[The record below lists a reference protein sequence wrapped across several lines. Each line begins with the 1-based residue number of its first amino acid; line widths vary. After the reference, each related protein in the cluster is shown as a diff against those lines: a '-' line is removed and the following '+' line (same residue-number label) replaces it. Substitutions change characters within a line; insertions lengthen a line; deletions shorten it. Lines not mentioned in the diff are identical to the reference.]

1 MENRIAAENGAVFY
15 LSPLR
20 LNEISTAKALCDICV
35 GKNLYSEKDL
45 GNTVK
50 DKKQFFWLLKTED
63 GETAG
68 YIYYKLTN
76 TKSLAKYA
84 KLDEKILLG
93 VSGSGDKI
101 GQIQSVGIKEK
112 FRGLGIAARL
122 IEFAADRLQKADV
135 SAVFTV
141 CWKAENGAF
150 LAPALKSC
158 GFSFLASAENVWY
171 DEKQLICPIC
181 GGRCRCG
188 AEIYFKNRKGTKGM
202 KIRLLPKFI
211 ISLGVIGLVM
221 TVAVSLFS
229 YATSKSYL
237 ENMYA
242 ERVMT
247 NSNAIAAMLPA
258 EDVKAIIASGGDKT
272 DAYKKTAALFNK
284 LKKDGNVTF
293 LSLVVPDEDSV
304 HFYLDA
310 MVEEMGD
317 SPENQ
322 LAYGSDV
329 PYTEAANP
337 DDPRDMEKYITIWQM
352 YSQNKGLEKPIVTDN
367 SYGYNYT
374 GISVITDE
382 NGKAIAEIQY
392 ILDMSK
398 VRAHLNSF
406 LINMLLIAFAVIGLT
421 ILAYIFFVGRVV
433 TKPIGKLAA
442 FTKNITET
450 GVFENQRISL
460 KTGDEIEQLGNSFNY
475 MLEKLE
481 SHIANLSRVTAE
493 KERIGA
499 ELDIAKNIQAS
510 MLPCIFPAFPERREF
525 DIYATMD
532 PAKEV
537 GGDFYDFFMV
547 DERHLA
553 IVMADVS
560 GKGVPAALF
569 MVIGK
574 TLINDHTVPGKD
586 LGEVFTE
593 VNNMLCE
600 SNSEGLFITAFEGVL
615 DLATGEFNFV
625 NAGHEMPFIL
635 KAGGEFEPY
644 KIRPGFVL
652 AGMENMKYRAGSI
665 TLGAGDKIFQYT
677 DGVTEATSSE
687 NELYGM
693 DRLKNALNSVKNT
706 APAEILDAVKADID
720 KFVSGAPQFDD
731 ITMLCLEYKAKMG
744 EGCVITVPAAA
755 ESIDKI
761 TEFINAELEKLDC
774 PKKTQKQID
783 IAADEIFSNIAHYAY
798 ESKDGSAEIRL
809 EKGDNPKA
817 VTLTFTDSGIPYNPL
832 EKPDPDVTLSADERE
847 IGGLGI
853 YIVKKTMDEVNYER
867 KDGKNILSVT
877 KYL

>member
-1 MENRIAAENGAVFY
+1 M
-15 LSPLR
+15 
-20 LNEISTAKALCDICV
+20 
-35 GKNLYSEKDL
+35 
-45 GNTVK
+45 
-50 DKKQFFWLLKTED
+50 
-63 GETAG
+63 
-68 YIYYKLTN
+68 KL
-76 TKSLAKYA
+76 
-84 KLDEKILLG
+84 
-93 VSGSGDKI
+93 
-101 GQIQSVGIKEK
+101 
-112 FRGLGIAARL
+112 
-122 IEFAADRLQKADV
+122 
-135 SAVFTV
+135 
-141 CWKAENGAF
+141 
-150 LAPALKSC
+150 
-158 GFSFLASAENVWY
+158 
-171 DEKQLICPIC
+171 
-181 GGRCRCG
+181 
-188 AEIYFKNRKGTKGM
+188 
-202 KIRLLPKFI
+202 RLLPKFI

-258 EDVKAIIASGGDKT
+258 ENVKTIIASGGDKT
-272 DAYKKTAALFNK
+272 DAYNKTVTLFNK
-284 LKKDGNVTF
+284 LKKDGNVTY

-304 HFYLDA
+304 HFYIDA

-317 SPENQ
+317 DPANQ

-329 PYTEAANP
+329 PYAEAADP
-337 DDPRDMEKYITIWQM
+337 DDPGDMEKYITIWKM
-352 YSQNKGLEKPIVTDN
+352 YSNNKGLEKPIVTDN

-392 ILDMSK
+392 ILDMSN

-406 LINMLLIAFAVIGLT
+406 LINMLLIAFTVIGLT
-421 ILAYIFFVGRVV
+421 ILAYIFFVGKVV

-450 GVFENQRISL
+450 GVFENQRITL
-460 KTGDEIEQLGNSFNY
+460 KTGDEIEQLGSSFNY
-475 MLEKLE
+475 MLKKLE
-481 SHIANLSRVTAE
+481 SYIANLSKVTAE

-615 DLATGEFNFV
+615 DLVTGEFNFV

-652 AGMENMKYRAGSI
+652 AGMENMKYLSGSV
-665 TLGAGDKIFQYT
+665 TLGVGDKIFQYT
-677 DGVTEATSSE
+677 DGVTEATNSQ

-693 DRLKNALNSVKNT
+693 ERLKNALNSVKGT
-706 APAEILDAVKADID
+706 APTEILATVKQDID
-720 KFVSGAPQFDD
+720 EFVADAPQFDD
-731 ITMLCLEYKAKMG
+731 ITMLCLEYKAKMDG
-744 EGCVITVPAAA
+744 ESAISVPAAP
-755 ESIDKI
+755 ESIEKI
-761 TEFINAELEKLDC
+761 TVFINAKLEKLGC
-774 PKKTQKQID
+774 APKTRKQID
-783 IAADEIFSNIAHYAY
+783 IAIDEIFSNIAHYAY
-798 ESKDGSAEIRL
+798 KNGEGSAEVRI
-809 EKGDNPKA
+809 EKNYDPKS
-817 VTLTFTDSGIPYNPL
+817 VTLIFTDSGTPYNPL
-832 EKPDPDVTLSADERE
+832 KKSDPDLTLTADERE

-853 YIVKKTMDEVNYER
+853 YIVKKIMDEVKYER